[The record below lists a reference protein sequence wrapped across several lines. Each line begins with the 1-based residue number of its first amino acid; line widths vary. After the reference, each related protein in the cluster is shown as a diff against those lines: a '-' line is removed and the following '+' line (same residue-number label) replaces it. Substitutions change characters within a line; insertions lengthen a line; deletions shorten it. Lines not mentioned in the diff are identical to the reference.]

1 MDSES
6 KITARYLRILSYSV
20 LAFTLAF
27 LINNVLTVWV
37 DWPGVKKIFSHYEL
51 FGFKQKALQGSELN
65 YGYLQ
70 IGIYLICIAGV
81 ILYVF
86 KTYSQTLEHDSEILS
101 KFSAYLVRSSFWAVF
116 LVGVADFIISFMV
129 VERLWEAIFSP
140 EVKAFMVK
148 APERI
153 TFIHFPI
160 ILGSFIIGYFTKSV
174 GFIWLAVL
182 VVLSE
187 FVIVLSRFIFSY
199 EQAFQGDLVRFWYA
213 ALYLFASA
221 YALIHEGHVRV
232 DVLYSSFSER
242 KKAWTNTIGSA
253 LLGVP
258 LCLIVIFYGLNGK
271 ASIINGPVVAFEV
284 TQQGSNGLYLL
295 YLMAVY
301 LAVFAVTMLLQ
312 FTSYFMSSSHK
323 LLQDEEEMNISNVNK
338 ANDVSIENIE
348 SSSK

>member
-1 MDSES
+1 MGPENS
-6 KITARYLRILSYSV
+6 KLSTYLRVLSYSV

-27 LINNVLTVWV
+27 LINNLFTVWGG
-37 DWPGVKKIFSHYEL
+37 WPGIKKVFSHYDL
-51 FGFKQKALQGSELN
+51 FGYKQKSLESSDLT
-65 YGYLQ
+65 YGYIQ
-70 IGIYLICIAGV
+70 IIIYVVCILSV
-81 ILYVF
+81 IFYAF
-86 KTYSQTLEHDSEILS
+86 KTYSQTLVDDSKILS
-101 KFSAYLVRSSFWAVF
+101 KFSAYLIRGSFWAVF
-116 LVGVADFIISFMV
+116 LVGLADFIISFMV

-153 TFIHFPI
+153 TYIHFPI
-160 ILGSFIIGYFTKSV
+160 ILVSFIIGYFTKSV

-187 FVIVLSRFIFSY
+187 FVIVLSRFVFSY

-232 DVLYSSFSER
+232 DVLYSSFSEK
-242 KKAWTNTIGSA
+242 KKAWTNMVGSA

-258 LCLIVIFYGLNGK
+258 LCLIVLFLGLNGK

-323 LLQDEEEMNISNVNK
+323 IIFN
-338 ANDVSIENIE
+338 NIE
-348 SSSK
+348 DQTQSDNPDQVRLEKVESN

>member
-1 MDSES
+1 MSSENS
-6 KITARYLRILSYSV
+6 KISLYLRIASYSV

-27 LINNVLTVWV
+27 LINNVLTVWI
-37 DWPGVKKIFSHYEL
+37 DWPGVKKIFSHYEM
-51 FGFKQKALQGSELN
+51 FGFKKKALEGSTLS
-65 YGYLQ
+65 YGFMQ
-70 IGIYLICIAGV
+70 IGVYLICIVAV
-81 ILYVF
+81 IIYVF
-86 KTYSQTLEHDSEILS
+86 KTYSQTLERDSEILS
-101 KFSAYLVRSSFWAVF
+101 NFSAYLVRSSFWAVF

-148 APERI
+148 SPERI

-160 ILGSFIIGYFTKSV
+160 ILISFVIGYFTKSV

-182 VVLSE
+182 VVVSE
-187 FVIVLSRFIFSY
+187 FIIVLSRFIFSY

-242 KKAWTNTIGSA
+242 KKAWTNLLGSA

-258 LCLIVIFYGLNGK
+258 LVLIVLFLGLNGK

-312 FTSYFMSSSHK
+312 FTSYFMGSSYK
-323 LLQDEEEMNISNVNK
+323 ILNGK
-338 ANDVSIENIE
+338 EN
-348 SSSK
+348 

>member
-1 MDSES
+1 MDAKNKS
-6 KITARYLRILSYSV
+6 IHLYLRILSYSV
-20 LAFTLAF
+20 IAFTLAF
-27 LINNVLTVWV
+27 LLNNLLTVWAE
-37 DWPGVKKIFSHYEL
+37 WPGVRKIFSHHEL
-51 FGFKQKALQGSELN
+51 FGHKQKLLEGSDLN
-65 YGYLQ
+65 YGYMQ
-70 IGIYLICIAGV
+70 IGLYLICIGLL
-81 ILYVF
+81 ISYVF
-86 KTYSQTLEHDSEILS
+86 KTYTQTLETDSEILS
-101 KFSAYLVRSSFWAVF
+101 KFSAYIVRSSFWAVF
-116 LVGVADFIISFMV
+116 LVGLADFIISFMV
-129 VERLWEAIFSP
+129 VERLWETIFSP

-160 ILGSFIIGYFTKSV
+160 IAVSFVIGYFTKSV

-187 FVIVLSRFIFSY
+187 FFIVLSRFIFSY

-232 DVLYSSFSER
+232 DVLYSTFSER
-242 KKAWTNTIGSA
+242 KKAWTNAIGSA
-253 LLGVP
+253 VLGVP
-258 LCLIVIFYGLNGK
+258 LCLIVIFLGLNGK

-301 LAVFAVTMLLQ
+301 LAVFAITMLLQ
-312 FTSYFMSSSHK
+312 FTSFFMNSSYK
-323 LLQDEEEMNISNVNK
+323 LLMNENESSISNISNTNEVQTKNM
-338 ANDVSIENIE
+338 E
-348 SSSK
+348 SQ

>member
-1 MDSES
+1 
-6 KITARYLRILSYSV
+6 
-20 LAFTLAF
+20 
-27 LINNVLTVWV
+27 
-37 DWPGVKKIFSHYEL
+37 
-51 FGFKQKALQGSELN
+51 
-65 YGYLQ
+65 
-70 IGIYLICIAGV
+70 LICIAGV

-242 KKAWTNTIGSA
+242 KKAWTNSIGSA

-338 ANDVSIENIE
+338 ENDVSIENIE
-348 SSSK
+348 SSK